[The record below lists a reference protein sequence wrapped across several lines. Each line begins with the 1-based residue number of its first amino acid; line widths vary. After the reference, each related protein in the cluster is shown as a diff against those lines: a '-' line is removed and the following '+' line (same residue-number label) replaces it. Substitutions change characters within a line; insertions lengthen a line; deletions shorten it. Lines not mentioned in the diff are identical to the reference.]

1 MRSVEHI
8 LFFSV
13 NELDSSAIQY
23 IEICLLRGKARF
35 NMHFILDII
44 IVVLCVLTILI
55 SYKRGFFKSVMT
67 LCSGICALLVAYTF
81 TPKLALF
88 VKEKFLLDKI
98 ADGVVDTLASMAKAG
113 ADSAQNMVYDLSK
126 LLENSQFL
134 KILDQ
139 YGADSQHI
147 TELINSANDGSHAA
161 VEQVAYAVADPI
173 AGTIANIAVFIGLF
187 LAAILVLRLITWAI
201 GIVFT
206 LSVLRDVDK
215 TLGLVFGVISAL
227 LFVWIF
233 AMVAD
238 AAVQA
243 IASIAPGTV
252 DVAVVNDS
260 VLLKFFAQYN
270 PVEAITN
277 AVFSH

>member
-1 MRSVEHI
+1 
-8 LFFSV
+8 
-13 NELDSSAIQY
+13 
-23 IEICLLRGKARF
+23 
-35 NMHFILDII
+35 MHFILDIV
-44 IVVLCVLTILI
+44 IVALCALTILV
-55 SYKRGFFKSVMT
+55 SYKRGFFKSVMS
-67 LCSGICALLVAYTF
+67 LCSGVGALLVAYTF
-81 TPKLALF
+81 TPKLAII

-98 ADGVVDTLASMAKAG
+98 AGGVVDTLASMAKAG
-113 ADSAQNMVYDLSK
+113 ADGAQNMVYDLSK

-134 KILDQ
+134 TILDQ

-206 LSVLRDVDK
+206 LPVLRGVDK
-215 TLGLVFGVISAL
+215 MLGLVFGVISAL

-243 IASIAPGTV
+243 IASVAPGTI
-252 DVAVVNDS
+252 DASILDDS
-260 VLLKFFAQYN
+260 VLLKFFARYN
-270 PVEAITN
+270 PIEAITN
-277 AVFSH
+277 AVFGH